1 MVLNHG
7 SVSFGRSAAESL
19 SWGKK
24 ALTKLRA
31 PGLVTQKKAFFEE
44 YYKRSRHLKA
54 QERLHQTGATMEENN
69 NNQADELPP
78 AMSADLVA
86 NAPQQKRMVQG
97 SGKSNR

>member
-1 MVLNHG
+1 
-7 SVSFGRSAAESL
+7 
-19 SWGKK
+19 
-24 ALTKLRA
+24 
-31 PGLVTQKKAFFEE
+31 LVTQKKAFFEE